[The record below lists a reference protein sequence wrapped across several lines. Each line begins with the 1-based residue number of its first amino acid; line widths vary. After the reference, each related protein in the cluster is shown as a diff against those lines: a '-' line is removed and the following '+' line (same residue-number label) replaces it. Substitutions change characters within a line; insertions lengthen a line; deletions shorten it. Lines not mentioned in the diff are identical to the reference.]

1 MACPLLCG
9 EPGLC
14 QGITIHRESADTT
27 TECQDACTNFTGC
40 NYYTYDPTIAE
51 CFMFDT
57 CPSVDNT
64 LCPDCVSGSPGC
76 GSSTEDGNIH
86 HGTCVCVCVT
96 LKSTKYL
103 LPLGYF
109 FMVICGYGD
118 GAGDNVELVPIDP
131 DLYPVPECL
140 SQLNPSPAPL
150 VAMAGALDYSRKS
163 DKT

>member
-1 MACPLLCG
+1 MIVSQNSLQTIKQFYLANIPVGEVAFPLLCG

-76 GSSTEDGNIH
+76 DSSNEDGNIH
-86 HGTCVCVCVT
+86 HGTCGV
-96 LKSTKYL
+96 
-103 LPLGYF
+103 LP
-109 FMVICGYGD
+109 
-118 GAGDNVELVPIDP
+118 
-131 DLYPVPECL
+131 
-140 SQLNPSPAPL
+140 
-150 VAMAGALDYSRKS
+150 
-163 DKT
+163 